1 MLNRAIVDYVLNAYY
16 DSEAYQ
22 TNFERKPN
30 ADVADLL
37 KRAEHIDL
45 IHINSIPVLILG
57 YDAYDLVILIQQPG
71 KLEVYAV
78 VRFYE

>member
-30 ADVADLL
+30 VDVAALL
-37 KRAEHIDL
+37 THAGHIDL
-45 IHINSIPVLILG
+45 VHINSVPVLIL
-57 YDAYDLVILIQQPG
+57 DNSYDLVIMIQQPG
-71 KLEVYAV
+71 KVEVYDV